1 MNRFSLEVKVGLV
14 VTATVALVLLFLF
27 LLGDYNPF
35 STTCRIYAV
44 HNYVGGI
51 ELGSPVRVA
60 GAKVGKVAAIR
71 FFEAG
76 HPFPG
81 GPVSLSLELLID
93 KRAKHLIRRDSK
105 FFINF
110 EGLIG
115 GKYIE
120 IVPGSPDSPELEDG
134 AEVRGVDPPRLE
146 QLLSQGFDI
155 FERVADLLNQL
166 GLDDREKLK
175 AALSNLVTISEDLRV
190 ITGEVRGNISPMMAD
205 LRLTLHDAQ
214 PLLTQAQV
222 VLRDLNNVTSELGQ
236 IPPEQ
241 KQEVKAKLDQLLASV
256 DSLTATIARL
266 DRITAQLERET
277 QGVTRESLNQTV
289 RQILQQEGITI
300 NVGSMAGK
308 PNYPKLP
315 PAP

>member
-14 VTATVALVLLFLF
+14 VTATVALVILFLF

-35 STTCRIYAV
+35 STTFRIYAV

-81 GPVSLSLELLID
+81 GPVSLSLEFLID

-155 FERVADLLNQL
+155 FERVADLLDQL

-205 LRLTLHDAQ
+205 LQGTLREAR
-214 PLLTQAQV
+214 PLVNQAQV
-222 VLRDLNNVTSELGQ
+222 VLRDLNNITSELGQ
-236 IPPEQ
+236 VQPAQ
-241 KQEVKAKLDQLLASV
+241 KQEVKDKINQLLASV

-266 DRITAQLERET
+266 DRITAQLEQET
-277 QGVTRESLNQTV
+277 QGLTRDQISRAIRE
-289 RQILQQEGITI
+289 ILQQEGITV
-300 NVGSMAGK
+300 NVGKISGK
-308 PNYPKLP
+308 PRYPP
-315 PAP
+315 P

>member
-1 MNRFSLEVKVGLV
+1 VNRFSLEVKVGLV

-35 STTCRIYAV
+35 STTYRVYAV

-60 GAKVGKVAAIR
+60 GAKVGKVNAIR

-93 KRAKHLIRRDSK
+93 KRAKHLIRQDSK
-105 FFINF
+105 FYINF

-120 IVPGSPDSPELEDG
+120 IMPGSPDSPELEDG
-134 AEVRGVDPPRLE
+134 AEVRGADPPRLE

-155 FERVADLLNQL
+155 FERLAELLDQL

-175 AALSNLVTISEDLRV
+175 SALSNLVAVSEDLRV
-190 ITGEVRGNISPMMAD
+190 ITGEVRGQISPMMAS
-205 LRLTLHDAQ
+205 LNQVQ
-214 PLLTQAQV
+214 PLLAQAQV
-222 VLRDLNNVTSELGQ
+222 VLRDLNNVTSELGK
-236 IPPEQ
+236 ISPEQ
-241 KQEVKAKLDQLLASV
+241 KQEARAKTKELLDSV
-256 DSLTATIARL
+256 DSLTATLARL
-266 DRITAQLERET
+266 DRITAQLEQETKGLTRDEISRAVRE
-277 QGVTRESLNQTV
+277 
-289 RQILQQEGITI
+289 ILQQEGITVNI
-300 NVGSMAGK
+300 GNMTGK
-308 PNYPKLP
+308 PHYPKP
-315 PAP
+315 PVQP